1 MEENK
6 KTLIKNGARKRV
18 SVKDTKQE
26 RDIAP
31 HKLKLLFTI
40 VERQKG
46 EFYADVIQSFEVN
59 MQIIF
64 AAEG

>member
-26 RDIAP
+26 RDI
-31 HKLKLLFTI
+31 LES
-40 VERQKG
+40 V
-46 EFYADVIQSFEVN
+46 
-59 MQIIF
+59 
-64 AAEG
+64 